1 MAITKTEI
9 RQWVR
14 EQLGAPMIKVELTD
28 KQIDN
33 NIDYA
38 RDRYIKIAIGN
49 ATQEAYITM
58 LLSGG
63 VDAYELPSGVTT
75 VVDYI
80 DATSSSMGGNINTL
94 FTIENYFYSQGMLA
108 NLHEPFNLVGY
119 HIALEFLE
127 TLNRYVHSEYQWFHN
142 NFTNQLILT
151 PTPSTSADG
160 GGTMITS
167 YTTAGDPVY
176 IDSPGFVLLR
186 VFKTIATDEDVYGQQ
201 TVKDYTLAL
210 CMRTLGL
217 IRRKFA
223 SFSSVGNQGLTLDG
237 SELISEAETM
247 LERLEERL
255 KDEDTHVGYGIEMG

>member
-1 MAITKTEI
+1 MSMTKTQI

-14 EQLGAPMIKVELTD
+14 EQLGAPMVKIELTD

-38 RDRYIKIAIGN
+38 RNRFMKIAVGN
-49 ATQEAYITM
+49 ATQEQYTTL

-63 VDAYELPSGVTT
+63 VDVYDLPTDIAS
-75 VVDYI
+75 VVDYT
-80 DATSSSMGGNINTL
+80 DGSSSSMGGNINTL

-108 NLHEPFNLVGY
+108 NMHEPFNLVGY

-127 TLNRYVHSEYQWFHN
+127 TLNRYVHSEYQWYYNKFS
-142 NFTNQLILT
+142 NQLTLT
-151 PTPSTSADG
+151 PTPPTSAYG
-160 GGTMITS
+160 GGTIITS
-167 YTTAGDPVY
+167 YTSAGSAVY
-176 IDSPGFVLLR
+176 VDSPGYVLLR
-186 VFKTIATDEDVYGQQ
+186 VFKVIATEDDLYGEQ

-210 CMRTLGL
+210 CMRTLGF

-223 SFSSVGNQGLTLDG
+223 SFSSVGNQGLALDG
-237 SELISEAETM
+237 SELISEAEAM

-255 KDEDTHVGYGIEMG
+255 KDEDNHTGYGIEMG